1 MKPQLEA
8 PGLLGQSEER
18 PGDVL
23 LHAPPSL
30 KQGVPHHFNRVA
42 LDFAVV
48 SPFVARH
55 GASDGPQQLQTATA
69 YAETK

>member
-30 KQGVPHHFNRVA
+30 KQGVPHHFDRVA

-48 SPFVARH
+48 SLFVARH